1 MSETPLVYETV
12 HPGDGE
18 YIATLEDPL
27 LREAAFCTVTTYRQ
41 PEKLKVGDPV
51 PAVELTEMTTG
62 AKISTA
68 VQFGKPLFLIFG
80 SYT

>member
-1 MSETPLVYETV
+1 MPLIYKTV

-18 YIATLEDPL
+18 YIATLQDPV

-51 PAVELTEMTTG
+51 PIVELTDITTV

-68 VQFGKPLFLIFG
+68 DSFDKPLFLIFG